1 MLEILLIILAALVL
15 VLSSSLVYF
24 LFGNR
29 KLGQPKTD
37 KVAGE
42 TQTITPDQEAVLNH
56 AIVAEARAKAKEVLL
71 EARDNAL
78 KAKEEAEEEVRKIKE
93 ETIETEKKLAME
105 KTRLET
111 QEKEQLERTRTL
123 KLAKEA
129 LDKKQEELDGIYQKQ
144 RDQLEKVAG
153 LTKEEAQRILLEKL
167 DRDLIEEKGKKIR
180 EMEEDIKKTADTT
193 AKEILMDAM
202 RYGSTEYVAEHT
214 TSKIKLPEGEEIK
227 GRIIGK
233 EGRNIQYFEELTGVE
248 LDLDSAEGEVIVS
261 SFDSIRRE
269 VAKVALERLIADG
282 RIQPAKIEEVVEKTK
297 KEIEQITYR
306 EGDNLCHMVGVYN
319 LDKEIVQTLG
329 KFKYRFSYGQNLVE
343 HTLEVT
349 KIGMA
354 IAHELKVDLQTV
366 KLGCLLHDIG
376 KVISDEEG
384 SHVQLG
390 IDFLK
395 KFNIDKKVMAC
406 IAEHHED
413 KPYSSVE
420 SSIVGLADHISGA
433 RPGSRSESYE
443 NYAKRMGGLEEAAR
457 SFDGVNK
464 VYAISAGREVRV
476 FVEPK
481 RVDDSTCSLLARE
494 IAKKIELEQNYPG
507 TVKVTVIRETRYSE
521 TAK

>member
-167 DRDLIEEKGKKIR
+167 DRDLIEEKGKIKIT
-180 EMEEDIKKTADTT
+180 DF
-193 AKEILMDAM
+193 
-202 RYGSTEYVAEHT
+202 
-214 TSKIKLPEGEEIK
+214 GEK
-227 GRIIGK
+227 
-233 EGRNIQYFEELTGVE
+233 
-248 LDLDSAEGEVIVS
+248 
-261 SFDSIRRE
+261 
-269 VAKVALERLIADG
+269 
-282 RIQPAKIEEVVEKTK
+282 
-297 KEIEQITYR
+297 
-306 EGDNLCHMVGVYN
+306 
-319 LDKEIVQTLG
+319 
-329 KFKYRFSYGQNLVE
+329 
-343 HTLEVT
+343 
-349 KIGMA
+349 
-354 IAHELKVDLQTV
+354 
-366 KLGCLLHDIG
+366 
-376 KVISDEEG
+376 
-384 SHVQLG
+384 
-390 IDFLK
+390 
-395 KFNIDKKVMAC
+395 
-406 IAEHHED
+406 
-413 KPYSSVE
+413 
-420 SSIVGLADHISGA
+420 
-433 RPGSRSESYE
+433 
-443 NYAKRMGGLEEAAR
+443 
-457 SFDGVNK
+457 
-464 VYAISAGREVRV
+464 
-476 FVEPK
+476 
-481 RVDDSTCSLLARE
+481 
-494 IAKKIELEQNYPG
+494 
-507 TVKVTVIRETRYSE
+507 
-521 TAK
+521 